1 MKKKMQIK
9 DKLVNFLMIN
19 GNKKTSEKL
28 LIKSFK
34 KLQKDSQKQSSKLVQ
49 LALINSTPIL
59 KLHVHKIK
67 KKRKKKI
74 KEIPVFI
81 SNINHRTSSAIKLI
95 ISNKNNKTNK
105 FFNELKEEILLASQ
119 KKGLGIETKANT
131 QKQIVVLKKKNF
143 SFKWK
148 KKQKNYT

>member
-1 MKKKMQIK
+1 MQIK

-67 KKRKKKI
+67 KKGKKK
-74 KEIPVFI
+74 
-81 SNINHRTSSAIKLI
+81 
-95 ISNKNNKTNK
+95 
-105 FFNELKEEILLASQ
+105 
-119 KKGLGIETKANT
+119 
-131 QKQIVVLKKKNF
+131 LKKF
-143 SFKWK
+143 LFLF
-148 KKQKNYT
+148 QI

>member
-1 MKKKMQIK
+1 MQIK

>member
-1 MKKKMQIK
+1 MQIK

-34 KLQKDSQKQSSKLVQ
+34 KLQRDSQKQSSKLVQ